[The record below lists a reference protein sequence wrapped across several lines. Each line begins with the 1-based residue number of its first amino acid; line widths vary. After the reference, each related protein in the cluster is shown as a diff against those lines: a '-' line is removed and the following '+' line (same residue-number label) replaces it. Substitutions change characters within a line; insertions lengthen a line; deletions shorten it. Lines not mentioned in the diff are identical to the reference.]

1 MSNLEVVA
9 TQVLEGGHTVLYLRN
24 TNSSVPLVLGEKSTA
39 QLQKM
44 IEAADPETDT
54 DPAALAS
61 SIAAL
66 HAHRAK
72 VVRDIAEKEKHHE
85 ALAAATAT
93 SSKSAKR

>member
-1 MSNLEVVA
+1 MANLEVVA
-9 TQVLEGGHTVLYLRN
+9 TQVLEGGHTILYLRN
-24 TNSSVPLVLGEKSTA
+24 TDSSEPLLVGAKTGLELRA
-39 QLQKM
+39 M

-61 SIAAL
+61 SITAL